1 LIKIKD
7 EVVDE
12 VEAITD
18 NDEWELV
25 GEFGF
30 FEEVLDLFWIIK
42 ITFPADAFYLADLT
56 STSGSWMYLK

>member
-12 VEAITD
+12 VETITD

-25 GEFGF
+25 REFGF

-42 ITFPADAFYLADLT
+42 NYFPGRCVLPHGFDQYKWQPGCT
-56 STSGSWMYLK
+56 

>member
-1 LIKIKD
+1 
-7 EVVDE
+7 VDE

-42 ITFPADAFYLADLT
+42 NYFPGRCVLPRGFDQYEWQPGCT
-56 STSGSWMYLK
+56 